1 MRMEV
6 FLAGHSKWANI
17 KHRKGRQDAIKG
29 KLFTRLIREITVSAR
44 LAGADI
50 NSNPRLRSAVEAA
63 NSANMPKEKI
73 ARAIKKGSGGDE
85 SQNLE
90 EIRYEGYSPGGA
102 AIIVDCVTDN
112 RNRTVADVRHAF
124 SKAGGNLGTE
134 GCVAFLFTK
143 LGILTVVDIEDDD
156 AFLEKVLETEVK
168 DVQKISDKSF
178 CVICAPESYF
188 EVKDLL
194 QESGI
199 ALLDSEI
206 TLVPTQERE
215 LKGKHQEQTEKMI
228 FLLEDVDDV
237 QKIYTNAVF

>member
-1 MRMEV
+1 M
-6 FLAGHSKWANI
+6 AGHSKWANI

-29 KLFTRLIREITVSAR
+29 KLFTRLIREISVSAR
-44 LAGADI
+44 LAGGDI

-73 ARAIKKGSGGDE
+73 DRAIKKGSGGDE

-112 RNRTVADVRHAF
+112 RNRTVADVRHVF

-134 GCVAFLFTK
+134 GCVAFLFKK
-143 LGILTVVDIEDDD
+143 LGILTVIDIEDED
-156 AFLEKVLETEVK
+156 AFLEKILELDVE
-168 DVQKISDKSF
+168 DVQKISDNSF
-178 CVICAPESYF
+178 GVICAPESYF
-188 EVKDLL
+188 DVKDLL
-194 QESGI
+194 LDSGV
-199 ALLDSEI
+199 ALSDSEI
-206 TLVPTQERE
+206 TLVPTLQKE

-228 FLLEDVDDV
+228 DLLEDVDDV

>member
-1 MRMEV
+1 M
-6 FLAGHSKWANI
+6 AGHSKWANI

-29 KLFTRLIREITVSAR
+29 KLFTRLIREITVAAR

-63 NSANMPKEKI
+63 NGANMPKEKI
-73 ARAIKKGSGGDE
+73 DRAIKKGSGGDE
-85 SQNLE
+85 TQDLE

-134 GCVAFLFTK
+134 GCVAFLFRK
-143 LGILTVVDIEDDD
+143 IGILTVVDIEDEDD
-156 AFLEKVLETEVK
+156 FLEKVLEIDIE
-168 DVQKISDKSF
+168 DVQKISEKSF
-178 CVICAPESYF
+178 GVTCAPESYF
-188 EVKDLL
+188 EVKDFLR
-194 QESGI
+194 ESGI
-199 ALLDSEI
+199 ALSDSEI
-206 TLVPTQERE
+206 TLVPTQEKE

-228 FLLEDVDDV
+228 DLLEDVDDV
-237 QKIYTNAVF
+237 QKIYTNAVI

>member
-1 MRMEV
+1 M
-6 FLAGHSKWANI
+6 AGHSKWANI

-29 KLFTRLIREITVSAR
+29 KLFTRLIREITVAAR

-63 NSANMPKEKI
+63 NGANMPKEKI
-73 ARAIKKGSGGDE
+73 DRAIKKGSGGDE
-85 SQNLE
+85 TQNLE

-134 GCVAFLFTK
+134 GCVAFLFKKT
-143 LGILTVVDIEDDD
+143 GILTVVDVKDEDD
-156 AFLEKVLETEVK
+156 FLEKVLEIDIE
-168 DVQKISDKSF
+168 DVQKISENSF
-178 CVICAPESYF
+178 GITCAPEFYF

-199 ALLDSEI
+199 ALSNSEI
-206 TLVPTQERE
+206 TLIPTQEKE

-228 FLLEDVDDV
+228 DLLEDVDDV
-237 QKIYTNAVF
+237 QKIYTNAIF